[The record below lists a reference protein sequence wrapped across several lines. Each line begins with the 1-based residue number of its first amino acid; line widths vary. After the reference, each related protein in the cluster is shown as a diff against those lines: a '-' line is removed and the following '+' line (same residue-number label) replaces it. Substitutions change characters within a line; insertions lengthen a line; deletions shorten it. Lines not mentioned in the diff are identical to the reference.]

1 MRSAIACLALAV
13 SPVVCA
19 QSPTET
25 PANTPIKIATID
37 TRVANDEFNRNVQ
50 VMQAR
55 RAEVVRLQEAV
66 QAAATNA
73 EKATLETELQT
84 AMERLNTDNQSMAK
98 AYGYSLL
105 RNYIRSIENSEV
117 YLQLTDEEFAKQT
130 PSADGTQPQ
139 RLVKV
144 CELGD
149 AAGNLRFEEAVAK
162 LQAMRDQLVQF
173 NNQWTAATSAEEK
186 AYLKGKVDL
195 LTQQLVDANNIAA
208 RTFGFSMTRN
218 YQRAINKSSLYL
230 LVTPEE
236 AAKMKAADSG
246 NSSTGG

>member
-13 SPVVCA
+13 APVVCA
-19 QSPTET
+19 QNSTE
-25 PANTPIKIATID
+25 PVANTPVKIATIE

-73 EKATLETELQT
+73 EKATLEGELK
-84 AMERLNTDNQSMAK
+84 AALDRLNTDNQAMAK

-117 YLQLTDEEFAKQT
+117 YLQLTEEEAAKQSK
-130 PSADGTQPQ
+130 SADGTPASN
-139 RLVKV
+139 LVKV

-149 AAGNLRFEEAVAK
+149 AAGNLRFEESVAK
-162 LQAMRDQLVQF
+162 LQGMRDQLVQLT
-173 NNQWTAATSAEEK
+173 NQWTAAATGEEK

-195 LTQQLVDANNIAA
+195 LTEQLVEANNIAA

-236 AAKMKAADSG
+236 AAKMKAAAPAS
-246 NSSTGG
+246 SSTGG